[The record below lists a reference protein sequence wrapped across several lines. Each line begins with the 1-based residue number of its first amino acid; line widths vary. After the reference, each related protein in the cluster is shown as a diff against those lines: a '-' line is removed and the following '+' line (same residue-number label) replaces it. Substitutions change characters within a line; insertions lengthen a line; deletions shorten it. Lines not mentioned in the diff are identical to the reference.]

1 MNVIQEINNINDK
14 FATEGSK
21 LRIEKRGEKL
31 NIRGSLPSKQNK
43 NNFTVQRIS
52 LGLKADLMGLEE
64 AKKKLQLINL
74 QLELDQFNWCNWVK
88 ISDKK
93 KTKDEFKFLT
103 RLNEFEKFFFREN
116 KNEFLT
122 STRKTTWR
130 SSYKP
135 YIKRMISIQND
146 SKTENLDSIFIKT
159 LKTYKEGSRS
169 RKQCATSLSVLAKYF
184 EHKLPEDWKLMAKGY
199 GLNKASFRNLPTDKV
214 IEDLWAKIPNKSW
227 KYVFG
232 LMATYGLRNHEVFF
246 CDLSSLT
253 DYGDKIIRVLP
264 TTKTGEHQVWPFHP
278 KWIDKFELYKL
289 GKDPELLPNINRDL
303 RITTLQNIGKKI
315 TDQFKRYSLRIKPY
329 DLRHAWAV
337 RTIFYD
343 LPDTVAARMMG
354 HSVSLHTQTYH
365 HWITK
370 RDQQQAVNN
379 ALSKYKKSKI
389 GESP

>member
-1 MNVIQEINNINDK
+1 MNVIQEINNVNDK
-14 FATEGSK
+14 FATQGSK

-31 NIRGSLPSKQNK
+31 NIRGSLPSKEDK
-43 NNFTVQRIS
+43 NNFKIQRIS
-52 LGLKADLMGLEE
+52 LGLKADISGLEE

-74 QLELDQFNWCNWVK
+74 QLELNQFDWINWIVNPN
-88 ISDKK
+88 KK
-93 KTKDEFKFLT
+93 EIKNDFEFPY
-103 RLNEFEKFFFREN
+103 RLNQFEEFFFKES
-116 KNEFLT
+116 KSEYLS

-135 YIKRMISIQND
+135 YLKRVLNIYNECD
-146 SKTENLDSIFIKT
+146 SEDLDKIFQKT
-159 LKTYKEGSRS
+159 LKSYKEGSRS
-169 RKQCATSLSVLAKYF
+169 RKQCATSLSVLAKF
-184 EHKLPEDWKLMAKGY
+184 LEIKLPEDWKLNSKGY
-199 GLNKASFRNLPTDKV
+199 GLNKAGFRDLPTDEA
-214 IEDLWAKIPNKSW
+214 IEKIWEKIPNKSW
-227 KYVFG
+227 KFVFG

-253 DYGDKIIRVLP
+253 SFGDKIIRVLP

-278 KWIDKFELYKL
+278 EWVEKFELSKL
-289 GKDPELLPNINRDL
+289 GYDTELLPNICKDL
-303 RITTLQNIGKKI
+303 NYTTLQNIGKKI
-315 TDQFKRYSLRIKPY
+315 TDQFKRYSLNIRPY

-379 ALSKYKKSKI
+379 ALSKNQNR
-389 GESP
+389 

>member
-1 MNVIQEINNINDK
+1 MNVIQEINNVNDK
-14 FATEGSK
+14 FATQGSRLK
-21 LRIEKRGEKL
+21 IEKRGDKL
-31 NIRGSLPSKQNK
+31 NIRGSLPSKEDK
-43 NNFTVQRIS
+43 NNFKVQRIS
-52 LGLKADLMGLEE
+52 LGLNADFSGLEE

-74 QLELDQFNWCNWVK
+74 QLELNQFDWINW
-88 ISDKK
+88 ISSHNKK
-93 KTKDEFKFLT
+93 EIKDNFEFTTRINKF
-103 RLNEFEKFFFREN
+103 EEHFFKEN
-116 KNEFLT
+116 KNEYLT

-135 YIKRMISIQND
+135 YLKRMLNIYNSCNKKELGD
-146 SKTENLDSIFIKT
+146 IFLKT
-159 LKTYKEGSRS
+159 LKSYKEGSRS
-169 RKQCATSLSVLAKYF
+169 RKQCATSLSVLAKF
-184 EHKLPEDWKLMAKGY
+184 LEINLPEDWKLNAKGY
-199 GLNKASFRNLPTDKV
+199 GLNKASFRDLPTDEL
-214 IEDLWAKIPNKSW
+214 IEKLWGEIPNKSW
-227 KYVFG
+227 KFVFG

-253 DYGDKIIRVLP
+253 NYGDKIIRVLP

-278 KWIDKFELYKL
+278 EWVEKFELSKL
-289 GKDPELLPNINRDL
+289 GNNPELLPNINRDL
-303 RITTLQNIGKKI
+303 KITTLQNIGKKI
-315 TDQFKRYSLRIKPY
+315 TDQFKRYSLQIKPY

-379 ALSKYKKSKI
+379 ALSKFKNREIIK
-389 GESP
+389 EL